1 MSVRMISIPL
11 ISGFSTWLVNSTC
24 TAPSAAAVTF
34 GNSFMVP
41 VWSPTSATM
50 SYDGSTVV
58 PLIATLK
65 TRWPAADVPV
75 YRLAK

>member
-1 MSVRMISIPL
+1 MPL
-11 ISGFSTWLVNSTC
+11 ISGFSTWLVKSTC

-34 GNSFMVP
+34 GNSFIVP

-50 SYDGSTVV
+50 SYVGSTVV
-58 PLIATLK
+58 PLIATLN
-65 TRWPAADVPV
+65 TRWPTSEVPV

>member
-1 MSVRMISIPL
+1 MPL
-11 ISGFSTWLVNSTC
+11 ISGFSTWLAKSTC
-24 TAPSAAAVTF
+24 TAPSAAAVRF

-50 SYDGSTVV
+50 SYAACTVV

-65 TRWPAADVPV
+65 TRWPTPEVQV
-75 YRLAK
+75 QRLAK